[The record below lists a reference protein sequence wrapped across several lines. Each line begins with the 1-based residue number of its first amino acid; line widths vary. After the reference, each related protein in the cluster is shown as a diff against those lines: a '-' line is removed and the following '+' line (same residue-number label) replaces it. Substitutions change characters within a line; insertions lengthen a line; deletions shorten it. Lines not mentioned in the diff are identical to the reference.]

1 VFDCLV
7 GVGVPSFCLE
17 EGVKGVVEEEGVVKT
32 SLCLWDE
39 DESENRTLELL
50 RFILG
55 EKS

>member
-17 EGVKGVVEEEGVVKT
+17 EGVKGVVDEEGVVKT